1 MFVKGTDVRVKPTGL
16 GPKHPIFGRKWRK
29 LSMYM
34 VHVWG
39 KDKVTV
45 VLESYRFD
53 GIKLPF
59 LFEKVTV
66 SGPKLPFFEG

>member
-1 MFVKGTDVRVKPTGL
+1 MKTSTES
-16 GPKHPIFGRKWRK
+16 K
-29 LSMYM
+29 LHQIESNRSENRNMLQIDCG
-34 VHVWG
+34 G

>member
-1 MFVKGTDVRVKPTGL
+1 MLLLVMLR
-16 GPKHPIFGRKWRK
+16 
-29 LSMYM
+29 
-34 VHVWG
+34 G